1 MEEKMSKKLI
11 KNKILVLSLLLITIV
26 SFNGCKKVTDISNLD
41 TTYVHPIY
49 IIDMSKPEEVV
60 GLATNVFIGYIE
72 EIIDT
77 SYDWSIPYTHYNV
90 KVINNIKGEL
100 PVDSIIKIN
109 KEGGISKDLSHY
121 ILHENDSLPNVNEYY
136 VFNVIETED
145 NSYVASGIN
154 MIVPI
159 DEINIDSIDK
169 VVNRDS
175 SDIIEKNIDI
185 KEELEDSNI
194 YNKYLD
200 AFSNQIEYDPNR

>member
-1 MEEKMSKKLI
+1 MSKKLI